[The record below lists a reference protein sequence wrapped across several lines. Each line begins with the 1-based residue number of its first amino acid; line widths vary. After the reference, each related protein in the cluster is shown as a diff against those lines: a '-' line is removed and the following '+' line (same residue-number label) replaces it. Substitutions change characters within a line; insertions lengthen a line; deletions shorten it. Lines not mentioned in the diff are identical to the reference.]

1 MPQKKQRYY
10 LKSKEARSLL
20 NALSEQTGLELEDFF
35 SSKVNIEVAEA
46 DFGRIYVIAGKPLFF
61 SINDELFPTLLFKEL
76 HLSIP
81 RIIVDMGAIPHVTN
95 GADIMAP
102 GIVRIEGEF
111 ERDALVMV
119 VDERHRKP
127 IALGRSLFTSE
138 VSRGTKKGVVVKNI
152 HYVGDKIWNSL
163 KALLD

>member
-1 MPQKKQRYY
+1 MPQKKHRYH

-20 NALSEQTGLELEDFF
+20 TTLSEQTGLKLEDYFG
-35 SSKVNIEVAEA
+35 SKVSIEVAEA

-61 SINDELFPTLLFKEL
+61 STNDEILPTLLFKEL

-111 ERDALVMV
+111 ERDALVVV

-127 IALGRSLFTSE
+127 IALGRSLYTSE
-138 VSRGTKKGVVVKNI
+138 VSRSTKKGVVVKNI
-152 HYVGDKIWNSL
+152 HYVGDRIWNSL
-163 KALLD
+163 KIFLD